1 MNKAMLNILVC
12 PVSGAPLIYKKE
24 TNELIC
30 KASKLVYPIKN
41 GIPVLIEAKAKPLNP
56 KE

>member
-1 MNKAMLNILVC
+1 MLNILVC